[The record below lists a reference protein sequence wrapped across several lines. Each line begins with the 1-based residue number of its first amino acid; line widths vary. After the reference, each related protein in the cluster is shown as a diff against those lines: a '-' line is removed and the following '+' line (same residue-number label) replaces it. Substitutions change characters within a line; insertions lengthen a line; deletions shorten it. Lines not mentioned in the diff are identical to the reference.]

1 VTDPAGE
8 TLDRLAADLPADQRG
23 RFLELMRAGLAEFD
37 PVVGPEDQVVE
48 IEAAVEVPPGERLAA
63 AEVFAAKRCAFTLG
77 RRSGEL
83 LRAFAG
89 GDDVV
94 QPAEQ
99 LLAEIE
105 SSLSET
111 SDDGIRRELGDYA
124 TECRFILS
132 GGTGPNSLRGAR
144 LT

>member
-1 VTDPAGE
+1 MGSVPGAGGRRCAGRGAGSAEMTEDPVGE

-63 AEVFAAKRCAFTLG
+63 AEVCAAKRCAFTLG

-83 LRAFAG
+83 LRA
-89 GDDVV
+89 
-94 QPAEQ
+94 
-99 LLAEIE
+99 
-105 SSLSET
+105 
-111 SDDGIRRELGDYA
+111 
-124 TECRFILS
+124 
-132 GGTGPNSLRGAR
+132 
-144 LT
+144 

>member
-63 AEVFAAKRCAFTLG
+63 AEGFAAKRCAFTLG

-83 LRAFAG
+83 LRAFAAG
-89 GDDVV
+89 ADVA
-94 QPAEQ
+94 QDAKR

-105 SSLSET
+105 TTLAET
-111 SDDGIRRELGDYA
+111 TDDAIRRELGDYA
-124 TECRFILS
+124 TECRHILS
-132 GGTGPNSLRGAR
+132 GGTGPNSLRGGKLA
-144 LT
+144 